1 MLPQLLPTPSAGWR
15 VAMGLSC
22 PSFSASSGL
31 AASGFPSGASCHLAS
46 GDWSTVLTT
55 CHRQVNLKLLLKR
68 KIRGRCQPASSCYKA
83 GVALSKPPP
92 SPLFPIFVYLLC
104 GQGKVAVEPLQE
116 WLQGRGWSFSL
127 AADTTE
133 ELEGVFQG

>member
-1 MLPQLLPTPSAGWR
+1 MLLQLLPTPSAGWR

-31 AASGFPSGASCHLAS
+31 AVSGFPSGASCHLAS

-92 SPLFPIFVYLLC
+92 SPLFPILICLLALWPGKGGC
-104 GQGKVAVEPLQE
+104 GAIAGM
-116 WLQGRGWSFSL
+116 
-127 AADTTE
+127 AAGE
-133 ELEGVFQG
+133 RLEFFLGS